1 LDDAARVCTRAAR
14 HPEGRAAPLTQTAEA
29 KHPAGRRSAACM
41 AQSGVVREGTHDDLN
56 PVLRINF
63 RYPSETSVI

>member
-1 LDDAARVCTRAAR
+1 
-14 HPEGRAAPLTQTAEA
+14 
-29 KHPAGRRSAACM
+29 M